1 MDTKN
6 TIAISGATGLIGS
19 HLTKHFLSKNWV
31 VIPLGRKDFTEGTE
45 ALTEI
50 IEQANVVINLA
61 GAPIIKRWTKK
72 HTEEIYNSRIFTT
85 RKLVQA
91 IENAKK
97 KPSLL
102 VSASGTGIYGQ
113 ECVQDE
119 YSNQFAGDLL
129 GKVCIDWEFEAEKA
143 STFTRLVIVRLG
155 VVLAHDGGALKTM
168 LPLFRLG
175 LGGKIASG
183 RQPFAWIHIQDV
195 VSAIDF
201 MVQNQEAKGVYNIVA
216 PSLINNRQFTI
227 ALGKALKRPTMF
239 TVPAFALQLLYG
251 EAAITLT
258 GGQNVVPA
266 KLEKENYTF
275 HFPEINQAI
284 TNIIRA

>member
-1 MDTKN
+1 MDTKK

-19 HLTKHFLSKNWV
+19 HLTKYFLLKNWM
-31 VIPLGRKDFTEGTE
+31 VIPLGRKDFAESTK
-45 ALTEI
+45 ALTEK

-72 HTEEIYNSRIFTT
+72 HKEEIYNSRILTT

-91 IENAKK
+91 IEVAKR

-102 VSASGTGIYGQ
+102 VSASAVGIYDQ
-113 ECVQDE
+113 QCIQDE

-155 VVLAHDGGALKTM
+155 VALAHDGGALKTM

-201 MVQNQEAKGVYNIVA
+201 MIQHQEVKGVYNMVA
-216 PSLINNRQFTI
+216 PGLINNRQFTV
-227 ALGKALKRPTMF
+227 ALGKALKRPTLF

-251 EAAITLT
+251 EAAISLT
-258 GGQNVVPA
+258 GGQKVVPA

-275 HFPEINQAI
+275 HFPEINQAL
-284 TNIIRA
+284 TNIVRA